1 MTYLLA
7 AYTILLVA
15 VLGYL
20 VIHALKVARLERE
33 LGELAARAEERRVE
47 REEARVGG

>member
-15 VLGYL
+15 VLAYL

-33 LGELAARAEERRVE
+33 LGELVARAEERRAE
-47 REEARVGG
+47 REGAHVGG